1 MTKNE
6 VVSIIAKE
14 KVVEQICSNIAK
26 SADCDDTLKDLSQEI
41 YLDLLSKDEDKIVNL
56 YETNQIRFFVV
67 RMVTNNLFSK
77 NSPFY
82 QTFKKNTNA
91 TINIDDLKDKL

>member
-6 VVSIIAKE
+6 IVSIIAKE
-14 KVVEQICSNIAK
+14 RMVETIVSNIAK
-26 SADCDDTLKDLSQEI
+26 SSDCDDTLKDLSQEI
-41 YLDLLSKDEDKIVNL
+41 YLDLLSKDEEKIINL

-91 TINIDDLKDKL
+91 TVNIDDLKDKL

>member
-6 VVSIIAKE
+6 IIEIIAKE
-14 KVVEQICSNIAK
+14 RMVEQICSNIAK

-41 YLDLLSKDEDKIVNL
+41 YLDLLSKDEEKIVNL

-77 NSPFY
+77 NSPYY
-82 QTFKKNTNA
+82 QVFRKSTNA
-91 TINIDDLKDKL
+91 TVDIDSLKDKL

>member
-6 VVSIIAKE
+6 VISIIAKE
-14 KVVEQICSNIAK
+14 RMVEQICSNIAK

-41 YLDLLSKDEDKIVNL
+41 YLDLLSKDEEKIVNL

-82 QTFKKNTNA
+82 QTFKKNANLTVD
-91 TINIDDLKDKL
+91 IDNFKDKL

>member
-6 VVSIIAKE
+6 IIEIIAKE
-14 KVVEQICSNIAK
+14 RLVEQIVSNIAK
-26 SADCDDTLKDLSQEI
+26 SSDDLLNDLVQEI
-41 YLDLLSKDEDKIVNL
+41 YLDLLSKSEEKIVNL

-82 QTFKKNTNA
+82 QTFKKNANLTVD
-91 TINIDDLKDKL
+91 IDNFKDKL

>member
-1 MTKNE
+1 MI
-6 VVSIIAKE
+6 SIIAKE
-14 KVVEQICSNIAK
+14 RLVEQIVSNIAK
-26 SADCDDTLKDLSQEI
+26 SSDDLLNDLVQEI
-41 YLDLLSKDEDKIVNL
+41 YLDLLQKDEDKIINL

-91 TINIDDLKDKL
+91 TVNIDNFKDKL

>member
-6 VVSIIAKE
+6 IIGIIAKE
-14 KVVEQICSNIAK
+14 KMVEQICSNITK

-41 YLDLLSKDEDKIVNL
+41 YLDLLSKDEEKIVNL

-67 RMVTNNLFSK
+67 RMITNNLFSK

-82 QTFKKNTNA
+82 QTFKKNANLTVD
-91 TINIDDLKDKL
+91 IDGLKDKL

>member
-6 VVSIIAKE
+6 IIEIIAKE
-14 KVVEQICSNIAK
+14 RLVEQIVSNIAK
-26 SADCDDTLKDLSQEI
+26 SSDDLLNDLVQEI
-41 YLDLLSKDEDKIVNL
+41 YLDLLSKSEEKIVNL

-77 NSPFY
+77 NSPYY
-82 QTFKKNTNA
+82 QTFKKNTNL
-91 TINIDDLKDKL
+91 TVDIDNFKDKL

>member
-6 VVSIIAKE
+6 VVEIIAKE
-14 KVVEQICSNIAK
+14 KMVETAIANIAK
-26 SADCDDTLKDLSQEI
+26 TNSDVLNDLSQEI
-41 YLDLLSKDEDKIVNL
+41 YLDLLEKDEQKIVKL

-67 RMVTNNLFSK
+67 RMILNNLFSK

-82 QTFKKNTNA
+82 QTFKKNANLMVD
-91 TINIDDLKDKL
+91 IDSLKDKL

>member
-6 VVSIIAKE
+6 IIGIIAKE
-14 KVVEQICSNIAK
+14 KVVEQIVSNIAK

-41 YLDLLSKDEDKIVNL
+41 YLDLLSKSEEKIVNL

-91 TINIDDLKDKL
+91 TVNIDNFKDKL

>member
-14 KVVEQICSNIAK
+14 KVVEQIVSNIAK

-41 YLDLLSKDEDKIVNL
+41 YLDLLSKDEEKIVNL

-91 TINIDDLKDKL
+91 TVNIDNLKDKL

>member
-6 VVSIIAKE
+6 IIEIIAKE
-14 KVVEQICSNIAK
+14 RMVEQICSNIAK

-41 YLDLLSKDEDKIVNL
+41 YLDLLSKDEEKIVNL

-67 RMVTNNLFSK
+67 RMITNNLFSK
-77 NSPFY
+77 NSPYY
-82 QTFKKNTNA
+82 QVFRKNANLTVD
-91 TINIDDLKDKL
+91 IDNFKDKL

>member
-6 VVSIIAKE
+6 VVNIIAKE
-14 KVVEQICSNIAK
+14 RMVEEIVSNIAK
-26 SADCDDTLKDLSQEI
+26 SSDCDDTLKDLSQEI
-41 YLDLLSKDEDKIVNL
+41 YLDLLSKDEEKIVNL

-77 NSPFY
+77 NSPYY
-82 QTFKKNTNA
+82 QVFRKNANLTV
-91 TINIDDLKDKL
+91 NIDGLKDKL

>member
-1 MTKNE
+1 MVE
-6 VVSIIAKE
+6 IIAKE
-14 KVVEQICSNIAK
+14 RIVETIVSNIAK

-41 YLDLLSKDEDKIVNL
+41 YLDLLSKDEEKIVSL

-67 RMVTNNLFSK
+67 RMVSNNLFSK

-91 TINIDDLKDKL
+91 TVNIDDLKDKL